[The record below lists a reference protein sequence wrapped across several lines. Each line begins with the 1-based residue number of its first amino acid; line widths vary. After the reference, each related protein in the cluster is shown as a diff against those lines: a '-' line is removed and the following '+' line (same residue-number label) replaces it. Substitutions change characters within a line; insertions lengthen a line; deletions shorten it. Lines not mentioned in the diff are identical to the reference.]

1 MHYYKLYTNMWRSLQ
16 RDIRY
21 LIDISILK
29 FDIQGFYIY
38 IMRSIQ
44 ADQDK
49 IRWLIQSIRNY
60 RSPNFAT
67 DIQVLFIL

>member
-1 MHYYKLYTNMWRSLQ
+1 MWRSLQ

-38 IMRSIQ
+38 TMRSIQ

>member
-1 MHYYKLYTNMWRSLQ
+1 MWRSLQ

-29 FDIQGFYIY
+29 FDIQGFYIYIY

-67 DIQVLFIL
+67 VIQVLFIL